1 MLSKYQIPSENTLKG
16 YKLLEQPRAGRKHW
30 CVVVTPLL
38 ENTTKKA
45 GRRVS
50 LGNSGAGPGLLIV
63 KWKDPDAGKDWR
75 QEEKGVTE
83 DEMVGWRHWLTQ
95 WTWVWA
101 SSRRWWRTGKPGVLQ
116 PIGSQSWTWL
126 NDWLITMN
134 VYSSPGKM
142 LREMVL
148 QYEAWKGRI
157 APWHRAWGL
166 WSEVSVISGRGSL
179 WSRSW

>member
-1 MLSKYQIPSENTLKG
+1 MTYGTLSKYQIPSENTLKG
-16 YKLLEQPRAGRKHW
+16 YKLLEQPGAGRKHW
-30 CVVVTPLL
+30 YVVVTPLL

-101 SSRRWWRTGKPGVLQ
+101 NSRRWWRTGKPGMLQ
-116 PIGSQSWTWL
+116 PIGSESDMTE
-126 NDWLITMN
+126 WLINNHECILFSRKDAQRDGPSVWSVERENCPLTQ
-134 VYSSPGKM
+134 S
-142 LREMVL
+142 LRPV
-148 QYEAWKGRI
+148 
-157 APWHRAWGL
+157 
-166 WSEVSVISGRGSL
+166 VRG
-179 WSRSW
+179 